1 MSALTLTPPNA
12 QLDVHVEEERD
23 LAGGCAAAVFD
34 SPRRT
39 YRYLLTRIWD
49 PAIPPAAFIMLNPST
64 ASADQDDPTIRR
76 IAGSTGSTGS
86 TGFARREGA
95 GGVIVVNLF
104 ALCSTNPERLRTHPD
119 PVGRH
124 NALFVRQAVQEAD
137 LVVAAWGAG
146 GVLGGRGVDMGR
158 ALVKAGVRLKALR
171 LTSTGQPG
179 HPLYV
184 PGDAPLIDYLPEGS

>member
-1 MSALTLTPPNA
+1 MSVATVAVPESV
-12 QLDVHVEEERD
+12 LDVHVEEERD

-34 SPRRT
+34 SPRRR

-49 PAIPPAAFIMLNPST
+49 PTLSPAVFIMLNPST
-64 ASADQDDPTIRR
+64 AGASQDDPTVRR
-76 IAGSTGSTGS
+76 IVR
-86 TGFARREGA
+86 FARDWER

-119 PVGRH
+119 PVGPH

-146 GVLGGRGVDMGR
+146 GVLGDRGTDMGR
-158 ALVKAGVRLKALR
+158 ALIKAGVRLKTLR

-184 PGDAPLIDYLPEGS
+184 PADTELVDYLPEDSA

>member
-1 MSALTLTPPNA
+1 VSVLTLMPPNME
-12 QLDVHVEEERD
+12 LDVRVEQQTD
-23 LAGGCAAAVFD
+23 LQGGVTAAAVFD
-34 SPRRT
+34 SAARR

-49 PAIPPAAFIMLNPST
+49 PSIPPAVFVMLNPST
-64 ASADQDDPTIRR
+64 AGADQDDPTVRR
-76 IAGSTGSTGS
+76 IVR
-86 TGFARREGA
+86 FARDWGK

-124 NALFVRQAVQEAD
+124 NAVFVRQAVRQAD

-146 GVLGGRGVDMGR
+146 GVLAGRGVDMAR
-158 ALVKAGVRLKALR
+158 SLVRAGVALKALKF
-171 LTSTGQPG
+171 TSTGQPG

-184 PGDAPLIDYLPEGS
+184 PADTVLRDYVVEGAR

>member
-1 MSALTLTPPNA
+1 MSVLTLMPPDVE
-12 QLDVHVEEERD
+12 LDVHVEEERD
-23 LAGGCAAAVFD
+23 LVGGCAAAVFD

-49 PAIPPAAFIMLNPST
+49 PTVSPAVFIMLNPST
-64 ASADQDDPTIRR
+64 AGADQDDPTVRR
-76 IAGSTGSTGS
+76 IVR
-86 TGFARREGA
+86 FARDWDK

-104 ALCSTNPERLRTHPD
+104 ALCSTDPDRLRTHPD

-124 NALFVRQAVQEAD
+124 NALFVRQAVQETD

-146 GVLGGRGVDMGR
+146 GVLGDRGADMGR

-184 PGDAPLIDYLPEGS
+184 PSDTELIDYLPEGS